1 MITTI
6 FLNPYFHTH
15 NKMMEE
21 SYEAL
26 ETDCPNCGLKFRLMD
41 MKISASN
48 NLMVC
53 INCFT
58 YPGSKVKR
66 IR

>member
-1 MITTI
+1 
-6 FLNPYFHTH
+6 
-15 NKMMEE
+15 MMEE
-21 SYEAL
+21 TYEAL
-26 ETDCPNCGLKFRLMD
+26 ETDCSNCNLKFKLMD
-41 MKISASN
+41 MKISPST

-58 YPGSKVKR
+58 YPGSKIKR

>member
-1 MITTI
+1 
-6 FLNPYFHTH
+6 
-15 NKMMEE
+15 MMEE
-21 SYEAL
+21 TYESL
-26 ETDCPNCGLKFRLMD
+26 ETDCSNCRLKFKLMD
-41 MKISASN
+41 MKISPSN

>member
-1 MITTI
+1 
-6 FLNPYFHTH
+6 
-15 NKMMEE
+15 MMEE
-21 SYEAL
+21 VYEKL
-26 ETDCPNCGLKFRLMD
+26 ETDCSNCNLKFKLQD
-41 MKISASN
+41 MKISPST

-58 YPGSKVKR
+58 YPGSKIKR